1 MRLRF
6 GQFTDHLKRAL
17 QPVYLIAGEE
27 PWQCLEAVALVREC
41 ARARGY
47 AERVTLTVEPGFDWG
62 EFNRACVNLSLF
74 AERRIIELRI
84 PGGKPDTA
92 GAKTLAAYAKQPTNH
107 NVLVIQ
113 TGKLDPTQLNSAWF
127 KAVDRA
133 GIVLQVWRLSARE
146 TRAWIVERLREN
158 GFQPEEEAVAVLAA
172 KVEGNLLCAAQEI
185 EKLTLL
191 WDSGPLDTA
200 SMLEAVAD
208 SSRFRVFDLTD
219 ATLGGDTVRAIN
231 ILDGL
236 RIEDVKPPLILWV
249 LAEQVRE
256 LLEYSFPQREAEPAR
271 ATPLRGKRHR
281 ETLIKRAL
289 SRYSY
294 GQWSCI
300 LRRCAEVDKVI
311 KGAIEKDKVWDEL
324 LQLVTAICGKKL
336 FDKGLI

>member
-6 GQFTDHLKRAL
+6 GQLADHLKRAL

-27 PWQCLEAVALVREC
+27 PWQLLEAAALVREG

-47 AERVTLTVEPGFDWG
+47 SERVTLTVEPGFDWG

-84 PGGKPDTA
+84 LGGKPDTA
-92 GAKTLAAYAKQPTNH
+92 GAKTLAAYAKQPTDN

-113 TGKLDPTQLNSAWF
+113 TGKLDQPQLNSAWF
-127 KAVDRA
+127 RAVDRA
-133 GIVLQVWRLSARE
+133 GVVLQVWRLSAYE
-146 TRAWIVERLREN
+146 TRAWIAERLRKN

-185 EKLTLL
+185 EKLSLL
-191 WDSGPLDTA
+191 CDSGPLETA
-200 SMLEAVAD
+200 AVLEAVAD
-208 SSRFRVFDLTD
+208 GSRFRVFDLTD

-256 LLEYSFPQREAEPAR
+256 LVEFSFPHIRGEPVR
-271 ATPLRGKRHR
+271 TTSLRGKRHR
-281 ETLIKRAL
+281 ETLIKQAL
-289 SRYSY
+289 RRYSY
-294 GQWSCI
+294 GQWGCI

-324 LQLVTAICGKKL
+324 LQLVTAICGTKL
-336 FDKGLI
+336 FDKA